1 MDQNEQYFFQLIQI
15 FHQSAL
21 QGMGKI
27 VDPASQKVT
36 KQMDQARAAIDML
49 DMIKEKTK
57 GNLTENESKLLT
69 NILNDL
75 RLNFVDE
82 SNSKEETIETKDK
95 NTEEE
100 TTSDK

>member
-49 DMIKEKTK
+49 DMLKEKTK

-69 NILNDL
+69 NILTDL

-82 SNSKEETIETKDK
+82 SNSKEETIETKEK

-100 TTSDK
+100 TTTDK

>member
-36 KQMDQARAAIDML
+36 KQMDQARAEIYML
-49 DMIKEKTK
+49 DMLKEKTK

-69 NILNDL
+69 NTLTDL

-82 SNSKEETIETKDK
+82 SNSKEETIETKEK

-100 TTSDK
+100 TTTDK

>member
-49 DMIKEKTK
+49 DMLKEKTK

>member
-49 DMIKEKTK
+49 DMLKEKTK

-69 NILNDL
+69 NILTDL

-82 SNSKEETIETKDK
+82 SNSKEETIETKEK